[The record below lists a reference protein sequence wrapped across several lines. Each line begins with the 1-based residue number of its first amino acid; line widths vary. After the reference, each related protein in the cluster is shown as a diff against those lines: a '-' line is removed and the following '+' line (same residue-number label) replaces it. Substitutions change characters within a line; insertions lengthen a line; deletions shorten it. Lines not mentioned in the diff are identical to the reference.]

1 MPLKP
6 CLKSGQTPSSCLPAN
21 NYPPIP
27 LEQDPASTSY
37 FDYSP
42 LPYAQPFVHFP
53 PTPTL
58 TSTYVV
64 DPPRLYDRTPI
75 VVAENE
81 CRLPQ
86 RGCPGRTYDASD
98 KPIENHTD
106 SVMHVEP
113 SQMGSDIRPISGLS
127 TGEGSSWDSD
137 GLGPTPKSGYR
148 NSLSPV
154 SSFCHPLCSR
164 DHHSPLCRTRATGRD
179 NTDPRI
185 LFPCSSSP
193 RSSRMRSVSAST
205 THMLPGPRKAMS
217 SRLTPSFMSALDSSS
232 CLGGF

>member
-6 CLKSGQTPSSCLPAN
+6 CLKSGPTPSSFLSAN

-27 LEQDPASTSY
+27 IEQDQVPSSY

-75 VVAENE
+75 VVTENE

-98 KPIENHTD
+98 MPTGDHAHPSKAFRHSQANSNMQPI
-106 SVMHVEP
+106 P
-113 SQMGSDIRPISGLS
+113 GLAAD
-127 TGEGSSWDSD
+127 EGSSSDSD
-137 GLGPTPKSGYR
+137 GLASPPSSGYR
-148 NSLSPV
+148 GSMNIAS
-154 SSFCHPLCSR
+154 PLCHSLCSWDR
-164 DHHSPLCRTRATGRD
+164 HSPLCHMSSIGRD
-179 NTDPRI
+179 TDPRTF
-185 LFPCSSSP
+185 LPYPPSSHRPSHPHSPSVSTNLTRPSP
-193 RSSRMRSVSAST
+193 RKTRSTRV
-205 THMLPGPRKAMS
+205 
-217 SRLTPSFMSALDSSS
+217 TPSFVSELDSSS